1 MHGFNLPL
9 FLGVRPASNLA
20 PFLKAQ
26 TAANV
31 GALLTRRVGSIRGM
45 RNLFQPTPA
54 QKFSANGLVAMAT
67 GGNEAPLRALL
78 KNLANRAKRQ
88 EPWPDSLAPEDPGVQ
103 N

>member
-9 FLGVRPASNLA
+9 FLGVRPASNVA

-54 QKFSANGLVAMAT
+54 QKFSANGLVAMA
-67 GGNEAPLRALL
+67 NFSMSVLHLRLQLL
-78 KNLANRAKRQ
+78 
-88 EPWPDSLAPEDPGVQ
+88 PPGTP
-103 N
+103 